1 MFNMNVKNFL
11 DDIEK
16 KSLTE
21 LTELADNLIKNLE
34 NKKDLE
40 GSMDNY
46 QKILKINNLI
56 QKKFQIESKNI
67 SEKSEIKIK
76 KIKKIKNNEK

>member
-1 MFNMNVKNFL
+1 M
-11 DDIEK
+11 DD
-16 KSLTE
+16 
-21 LTELADNLIKNLE
+21 
-34 NKKDLE
+34 
-40 GSMDNY
+40 Y

-76 KIKKIKNNEK
+76 KIKNNEK

>member
-1 MFNMNVKNFL
+1 MNVKNFL

-40 GSMDNY
+40 GSVDDY

-67 SEKSEIKIK
+67 TEKSVI

>member
-1 MFNMNVKNFL
+1 MNVKNFL
-11 DDIEK
+11 DDIDK

-40 GSMDNY
+40 GSVDDY

-67 SEKSEIKIK
+67 TEKSVI

>member
-1 MFNMNVKNFL
+1 MNVKNFL

-21 LTELADNLIKNLE
+21 LTELADKLIKNLE
-34 NKKDLE
+34 NKKDIE
-40 GSMDNY
+40 GSMDDY

-76 KIKKIKNNEK
+76 KIKNNEK

>member
-34 NKKDLE
+34 NKKDLD
-40 GSMDNY
+40 GSIDDY
-46 QKILKINNLI
+46 QKIVKINNLI
-56 QKKFQIESKNI
+56 QKKFQIASKNI

-76 KIKKIKNNEK
+76 KIKNNEK

>member
-21 LTELADNLIKNLE
+21 LTELAYNLIKNLE

-40 GSMDNY
+40 GSMDDY
-46 QKILKINNLI
+46 KKILKINNLI
-56 QKKFQIESKNI
+56 QKKFQIASKNI
-67 SEKSEIKIK
+67 SQKSEK
-76 KIKKIKNNEK
+76 KIKKLKNNEK

>member
-34 NKKDLE
+34 NKKNIE
-40 GSMDNY
+40 GSMDDY

-76 KIKKIKNNEK
+76 KIKNNEK

>member
-11 DDIEK
+11 DDIEQ

-67 SEKSEIKIK
+67 SEKKEI

>member
-1 MFNMNVKNFL
+1 MNVKNFL

-34 NKKDLE
+34 NKKNLE
-40 GSMDNY
+40 GSMDDY

-56 QKKFQIESKNI
+56 QKKFQIASKNI

-76 KIKKIKNNEK
+76 KIKNNEK

>member
-1 MFNMNVKNFL
+1 MNVKNFL

-40 GSMDNY
+40 GSVDDY

-67 SEKSEIKIK
+67 TEKSVIKIK
-76 KIKKIKNNEK
+76 KIKKIKN

>member
-1 MFNMNVKNFL
+1 MNVKNFL

-40 GSMDNY
+40 GSMDEY

-76 KIKKIKNNEK
+76 KIKNNEK

>member
-1 MFNMNVKNFL
+1 MNVKNFL

-21 LTELADNLIKNLE
+21 LTELAYNLIKNLE

-40 GSMDNY
+40 GSMDDY
-46 QKILKINNLI
+46 KKILKINNLI

-67 SEKSEIKIK
+67 SQKSEK
-76 KIKKIKNNEK
+76 KIKKLKNNEK